1 MRELAPEPS
10 WATWCGFVLMCVG
23 MFMAILDIQV
33 VATSLPAIQDAL
45 AISRDAMSWIQTAY
59 LIAEIIAIPLTGWLT
74 RVLTLRW
81 LFVIAI
87 SLFTLASIGC
97 AFSGNFPTLVSF
109 RVLQGFAGGALIPA
123 VFSAVFLLFPVRL
136 HPIATTMAGIMA
148 VLAPT
153 VGPVVGGWITE
164 TWSWHWLFLINVA
177 PGVIAATATPF
188 LLPDERPRFADLATL
203 DGYSL
208 ALLAVS
214 LASLE
219 IGLKE
224 APHAGWLSPLCSL
237 LFLSSAAAATAFAFR
252 TRKARHPVVELST
265 LKNRSFAIGC
275 ALSFC
280 LGVGLFGSVYLM
292 PVFLAYVRGHDA
304 FEIGTIMLVTG
315 VAQLVTAPIAGT
327 MESRFDP
334 RLLSAAG
341 FGLFALG
348 LGCSAFQSRVADFDE
363 MLWPQVLRGVAIM
376 FCLLPPTRL
385 ALGALTEAEVPDA
398 SGLFNLMR
406 NLGGAIGIALI
417 DTILYG
423 RTGGHAEALR
433 DRLIAGDITA
443 AQAIGLDLNL
453 FTHRPAGVSDATVE
467 AYLRPMVE
475 KAAFALSTNEAWA
488 LLACAALLGLLLVP
502 FAGRPPRSANETAA
516 QPANRLRY
524 SDGDTPRWRI
534 KARRI
539 RSSSPNPARFA
550 TSTTPP
556 ISRLSSNSRAVST
569 RNAST
574 PLAGVI
580 PVRLA

>member
-1 MRELAPEPS
+1 MSGRVTRPKEAGV
-10 WATWCGFVLMCVG
+10 ATWSGFALMCLG

-33 VATSLPAIQDAL
+33 VATSLPTIQHAL
-45 AISRDAMSWIQTAY
+45 GISRDAMSWIQTAY

-81 LFVIAI
+81 LFAIAI
-87 SLFTLASIGC
+87 SLFTFASIGC
-97 AFSGNFPTLVSF
+97 AFSGNFVMLVSF
-109 RVLQGFAGGALIPA
+109 RVLQGFAGGTLIPA

-136 HPIATTMAGIMA
+136 HPVATTMAGIMA

-164 TWSWHWLFLINVA
+164 TYSWHWLFLINVV
-177 PGVIAATATPF
+177 PGVVAAAATPF
-188 LLPDERPRFADLATL
+188 LLPRAQPRLADLTTL
-203 DGYSL
+203 DGVSL
-208 ALLAVS
+208 TLVAIS

-219 IGLKE
+219 IGLKQ
-224 APHAGWLSPLCSL
+224 APHDGWRSPLCSL
-237 LFLSSAAAATAFAFR
+237 LFVLSAAAATLFVLR
-252 TRKARHPVVELST
+252 TLKAPHPVVELST
-265 LKNRSFAIGC
+265 LNNGSFAIGC

-292 PVFLAYVRGHDA
+292 PVFLAYVRRHDA

-327 MESRFDP
+327 LESRLDP
-334 RLLSAAG
+334 RWLSAAG
-341 FGLFALG
+341 FGLFAIG
-348 LGCSAFQSRVADFDE
+348 MGCSAFQSRVADFDE
-363 MLWPQVLRGVAIM
+363 MFWPQVLRGIAIM

-443 AQAIGLDLNL
+443 AQAIGLDLEL
-453 FTHRPAGVSDATVE
+453 FTHRPPDVSDATVE

-475 KAAFALSTNEAWA
+475 RAAFALSSNEAWA
-488 LLACAALLGLLLVP
+488 MLAFTALLGLLLIP
-502 FAGRPPRSANETAA
+502 FAGPP
-516 QPANRLRY
+516 QNR
-524 SDGDTPRWRI
+524 DEDTGDH
-534 KARRI
+534 
-539 RSSSPNPARFA
+539 
-550 TSTTPP
+550 
-556 ISRLSSNSRAVST
+556 
-569 RNAST
+569 
-574 PLAGVI
+574 
-580 PVRLA
+580 

>member
-1 MRELAPEPS
+1 MTDRVAEPGA
-10 WATWCGFVLMCVG
+10 ATWLGFVLMCVG

-59 LIAEIIAIPLTGWLT
+59 LIAEIIAIPLTGWFT

-87 SLFTLASIGC
+87 GVFTLASIGC
-97 AFSGNFPTLVSF
+97 AFSGSFPMLVSF

-123 VFSAVFLLFPVRL
+123 VFSAVFLLFPIRL

-164 TWSWHWLFLINVA
+164 TYSWHWLFLINVA
-177 PGVIAATATPF
+177 PGVVAAAATPF
-188 LLPDERPRFADLATL
+188 LLPNDRPRFANLATL

-208 ALLAVS
+208 TLMAVS

-219 IGLKE
+219 IGLKQ
-224 APHAGWLSPLCSL
+224 APHDGWLSPLCAL
-237 LFLSSAAAATAFAFR
+237 LFALSAATATAFVVR
-252 TRKARHPVVELST
+252 TLRATFPVVELST

-292 PVFLAYVRGHDA
+292 PVFLAYVRRHDA

-315 VAQLVTAPIAGT
+315 VSQLVAAPIAGSL
-327 MESRFDP
+327 ESRLDP
-334 RLLSAAG
+334 RWLSAAG
-341 FGLFALG
+341 FGLFTLG

-363 MLWPQVLRGVAIM
+363 MFWPQVLRGVAIM

-385 ALGALTEAEVPDA
+385 ALGALTEAQVPDA
-398 SGLFNLMR
+398 SGVFNLMR

-443 AQAIGLDLNL
+443 ARAIGLDLEL
-453 FTHRPAGVSDATVE
+453 FTHRPPDVSDATVE

-475 KAAFALSTNEAWA
+475 KAAFALSTNEAWT

-502 FAGRPPRSANETAA
+502 FAGPPP
-516 QPANRLRY
+516 Q
-524 SDGDTPRWRI
+524 
-534 KARRI
+534 
-539 RSSSPNPARFA
+539 
-550 TSTTPP
+550 ST
-556 ISRLSSNSRAVST
+556 NVNT
-569 RNAST
+569 RE
-574 PLAGVI
+574 L
-580 PVRLA
+580 